1 MHIAFPCVRHPKRSI
16 PVAHMFWD
24 TALAHKPG
32 TQSHTASLSHCQ
44 STKNGKTHMK
54 WLGCETN
61 TGLIASC
68 IRTFKAWSACCCACS
83 KQDQI
88 TSVSSDAS
96 SFLSNFSSLST
107 SIQTNSA
114 WGLASNCLSMDAESK
129 PEVARTHCRS
139 VVRVYTPVDGIRRSA
154 AWFKSA
160 F

>member
-24 TALAHKPG
+24 TELAHKLG

-44 STKNGKTHMK
+44 STKKGKHIWK

-107 SIQTNSA
+107 SIQNKFSL
-114 WGLASNCLSMDAESK
+114 GVGQQLLVHGFRVK
-129 PEVARTHCRS
+129 ARGGKNTLPFRSPRIYACR
-139 VVRVYTPVDGIRRSA
+139 RNP
-154 AWFKSA
+154 
-160 F
+160 